1 MQKSKEQYTAEEHA
15 AAAKK
20 ILTALDELI
29 KIAERYQ
36 DVIAIPEIITLHDIT
51 EYRINSVHGPV
62 QFKTQ
67 YGKTTAEHVLK
78 NFGAANYITPETF
91 EDTIVRALE
100 NCHRD
105 K

>member
-1 MQKSKEQYTAEEHA
+1 MQKNKARYTAEEHA
-15 AAAKK
+15 AAEQK

-51 EYRINSVHGPV
+51 EYRINSVQGPV

-67 YGKTTAEHVLK
+67 HGKTAAEHVLQS
-78 NFGAANYITPETF
+78 FGAANYITPEKF

-100 NCHRD
+100 NYD
-105 K
+105 QE